1 VVKRTEDDARKDPQP
16 GDEFQ
21 YSHAGLIYWRSI
33 VRLTF
38 DLRKRR
44 VVNYH
49 EQNIDNEDW
58 YAECLL
64 TSWRRWAKRIGV
76 TVERV
81 QQAGGDDANRGRR
94 PPRPKEDD
102 EAVVKESFRRLAK
115 QVIEWSEEEDDDLDE
130 VAELLE
136 DCEDDDGYQFAR
148 NLERDHGYSPDSEL
162 VEILDGYL
170 GCLHSAHMAAVAKWR
185 EVNRVSAEEDL
196 EIQAREKSGEK
207 SDKSG

>member
-1 VVKRTEDDARKDPQP
+1 MVKRTEDDARKDPQP

-81 QQAGGDDANRGRR
+81 QQQEATMRTEDDARRDPQPGDVFSKRPRGQMRTVLPHNADNWVHPMVR
-94 PPRPKEDD
+94 YRIEDR
-102 EAVVKESFRRLAK
+102 EWWGITYKKNFVKWAAGAEVLNVA
-115 QVIEWSEEEDDDLDE
+115 QSEE
-130 VAELLE
+130 
-136 DCEDDDGYQFAR
+136 GR
-148 NLERDHGYSPDSEL
+148 
-162 VEILDGYL
+162 
-170 GCLHSAHMAAVAKWR
+170 
-185 EVNRVSAEEDL
+185 
-196 EIQAREKSGEK
+196 
-207 SDKSG
+207 